1 MLAEAPIESMNN
13 ICNSPRPGQP
23 ANPVT
28 INKAADISALHTNC
42 HPFIQHR
49 PKRFDLTMKEI

>member
-1 MLAEAPIESMNN
+1 MLAEAPIEYMND

-28 INKAADISALHTNC
+28 INKAADISASTLIVTPSYNTV
-42 HPFIQHR
+42 Q
-49 PKRFDLTMKEI
+49 KV